1 VIRTEGL
8 TKRYGKLTVVDD
20 VGLDVREGDR
30 YGFLGPNGSG
40 KSTTVRM
47 LLGLVSPTTGT
58 VRVLDEQMPRRAM
71 SVLPRVGALIE
82 SPAFWPHLSGRRNL
96 AVNDAAGP
104 GGRDRGRRERIE
116 AALARVALDGVDDRP
131 VKAYSLGMKQRLGLA
146 GALLHRPTLLV
157 LDEPTNGLDP
167 QGIREIRDL
176 LVELNEGGTTVFLSS
191 HLLGEVESFC
201 TKVGIVSNGRLV
213 AQDAVAALRRPT
225 GRVVVSTPDVD
236 RAREILG
243 RTVDAVTRGAQNG
256 QGGQSGSNGQSGQ
269 GGQNG
274 QSWSNGQVGP
284 GGRGGQLLVRTGDP
298 AALNAL
304 LTGHGIRVGELTVE
318 RRTLEDAFLEL
329 TESSVFS

>member
-1 VIRTEGL
+1 MIRTEGL

-47 LLGLVSPTTGT
+47 LLGLVSPTSGT
-58 VRVLDEQMPRRAM
+58 VRVLDEQMPRRALK
-71 SVLPRVGALIE
+71 VLPKVGALIE
-82 SPAFWPHLSGRRNL
+82 APAFYPHLSGRRNL
-96 AVNDAAGP
+96 AVRDAAGP
-104 GGRDRGRRERIE
+104 GGRDKGRRGRIE
-116 AALARVALDGVDDRP
+116 SALARVALDGVDDRP

-176 LVELNEGGTTVFLSS
+176 LVELNLSGTTVFLSS

-213 AQDAVAALRRPT
+213 AQDAVDALRRPT
-225 GRVVVSTPDVD
+225 GRVLLSTFDVV
-236 RAREILG
+236 RARELLG
-243 RTVDAVTRGAQNG
+243 RTVDASTLGING
-256 QGGQSGSNGQSGQ
+256 T
-269 GGQNG
+269 
-274 QSWSNGQVGP
+274 P
-284 GGRGGQLLVRTGDP
+284 GRLLVRTDD
-298 AALNAL
+298 AASLNAL
-304 LTGHGIRVGELTVE
+304 LVGQGVRIGELTIE

-329 TESSVFS
+329 TESSVFA